1 MAKSDQAKLSS
12 QVDGIMNVFNM
23 VDLIE
28 KDITQT
34 QGNIDLIFR
43 AINKISKDSVIK
55 IKRQWI

>member
-43 AINKISKDSVIK
+43 AINKISKDSFIK
-55 IKRQWI
+55 IKKQWI